1 MDIEL
6 AYGREGARINVPDEN
21 LVAVVEPRWPA
32 VLALPQDAVAAALA
46 RPVAGPPL
54 ATILAE
60 RIGRRDRNVGS
71 AAWRRDWRNF
81 RAVIVASDTTRPCP
95 NRDILLPLVG
105 ALRLAGVPGECVS
118 ILIAT
123 GLHAPVMG
131 AAMRKLLGAEIV
143 ADYRVVN
150 HFGHRPVTLR
160 HLGQTA
166 AGTPV
171 VLSREWVEADLR
183 IATGLHAPVMGG
195 AMRKLLGEEIV
206 GEYRVV
212 NHFGHRPV
220 TLKHLGQTAAGTP
233 VALAREWVEADLRI
247 VTGVIEPH
255 MMAGFSGG
263 RKAIC
268 PGIAGDETVRA
279 FHAPRFIEHERA
291 MPGFLDGNPT
301 HEEALAVADFA
312 PPHFIVNVTVARN
325 GRLTGVFAG
334 EMRAAHEAGV
344 AFLREHIGWPV
355 REPCDILVT
364 TNGGYPLDG
373 SYYQCQ
379 KGLLTGLPILN
390 RGGTFLFAAACE
402 DGLGQREFTDL
413 IMRYKSLEE
422 FTAAITAPGAA
433 VVKDQWGL
441 ENLAKAA
448 RHGEIMFWSDKVPQS
463 LQQKMF
469 VTPVASLADGLSR
482 ALAKHGPK
490 ARVTVMPWG
499 PYVLPFINS

>member
-32 VLALPQDAVAAALA
+32 VLAQPQDAVPEALVH
-46 RPVAGPPL
+46 PVAGPPL
-54 ATILAE
+54 AKILAE
-60 RIGRRDRNVGS
+60 RIGARDRTVGS

-95 NRDILLPLVG
+95 NRDILLPLIG
-105 ALRLAGVPGECVS
+105 ALRLAGIPAECIT

-123 GLHAPVMG
+123 GLHAPVVGG
-131 AAMRKLLGAEIV
+131 AVRKLLG
-143 ADYRVVN
+143 D
-150 HFGHRPVTLR
+150 
-160 HLGQTA
+160 
-166 AGTPV
+166 
-171 VLSREWVEADLR
+171 
-183 IATGLHAPVMGG
+183 
-195 AMRKLLGEEIV
+195 EIV

-233 VALAREWVEADLRI
+233 VVLAREWAEADLRI
-247 VTGVIEPH
+247 ATGVIEPH

-268 PGIAGDETVRA
+268 PGISGDETVRA

-312 PPHFIVNVTVARN
+312 PPHFIVNVTVDRN
-325 GRLTGVFAG
+325 ERLTGVFAG

-344 AFLREHIGWPV
+344 AFLRRHVGQGV

-373 SYYQCQ
+373 TYYQCQ
-379 KGLLTGLPILN
+379 KGLLTGVPILK

-413 IMRYKSLEE
+413 IMRYKSLDE
-422 FTAAITAPGAA
+422 FTAASTAPGAA
-433 VVKDQWGL
+433 VVKDQWAL
-441 ENLAKAA
+441 QNLAKAA

-469 VTPVASLADGLSR
+469 VTPVASLAAGLAR

-499 PYVLPFINS
+499 PYVLPFIGS

>member
-6 AYGREGARINVPDEN
+6 AYGREGARIIVPDEN
-21 LVAVVEPRWPA
+21 LVAVIEPQWPA
-32 VLALPQDAVAAALA
+32 VLAQPQDAVAEALA
-46 RPVAGPPL
+46 RPAAGPPL
-54 ATILAE
+54 AEVLTE
-60 RIGRRDRNVGS
+60 RIAARDRNVGS

-81 RAVIVASDTTRPCP
+81 HAVIVVSDTTRPCP
-95 NRDILLPLVG
+95 NREILLPLVG
-105 ALRLAGVPGECVS
+105 ALRLAGVPGES
-118 ILIAT
+118 ITILIAT

-131 AAMRKLLGAEIV
+131 AAM
-143 ADYRVVN
+143 
-150 HFGHRPVTLR
+150 H
-160 HLGQTA
+160 
-166 AGTPV
+166 
-171 VLSREWVEADLR
+171 
-183 IATGLHAPVMGG
+183 
-195 AMRKLLGEEIV
+195 KLLGEEIA

-220 TLKHLGQTAAGTP
+220 TLKHLGQTAAGSP
-233 VALAREWVEADLRI
+233 VVLAREWVDADLRI

-268 PGIAGDETVRA
+268 PGISGDETVRA

-291 MPGFLDGNPT
+291 MPGCLEGNPT
-301 HEEALAVADFA
+301 HEESLAVADFA
-312 PPHFIVNVTVARN
+312 PPHFIVNVTVDRN
-325 GRLTGVFAG
+325 ERLTGVFAG

-344 AFLREHIGWPV
+344 AFLRRHVGRPV

-373 SYYQCQ
+373 TYYQCQ
-379 KGLLTGLPILN
+379 KGLLTGVPVLK

-413 IMRYKSLEE
+413 VMRYKSLDE
-422 FTAAITAPGAA
+422 FTEASTAPGAT
-433 VVKDQWGL
+433 VVKDQWAL
-441 ENLAKAA
+441 QNLAKAA
-448 RHGEIMFWSDKVPQS
+448 RHAEIMFWSDKVPAS

-469 VTPVASLADGLSR
+469 VTPVPSLQDGLAQ
-482 ALAKHGPK
+482 ALAKHGPQ

-499 PYVLPFINS
+499 PYVLPFVET

>member
-6 AYGREGARINVPDEN
+6 AYGRDGAWITVPDEN
-21 LVAVVEPRWPA
+21 LVAVVEPRWPS
-32 VLALPQDAVAAALA
+32 VLAQPQEAVAAALA

-54 ATILAE
+54 AALLAE

-81 RAVIVASDTTRPCP
+81 RAVIIASDTTRPCP

-131 AAMRKLLGAEIV
+131 AAMRKLLGEEIV
-143 ADYRVVN
+143 AD
-150 HFGHRPVTLR
+150 
-160 HLGQTA
+160 
-166 AGTPV
+166 
-171 VLSREWVEADLR
+171 
-183 IATGLHAPVMGG
+183 
-195 AMRKLLGEEIV
+195 
-206 GEYRVV
+206 YRVV

-220 TLKHLGQTAAGTP
+220 TLKHLGQTAAGSP
-233 VALAREWVEADLRI
+233 VVLAREWVEADLRI
-247 VTGVIEPH
+247 ATGVIEPH

-268 PGIAGDETVRA
+268 PGISGDETVRA
-279 FHAPRFIEHERA
+279 FHAPRFIEHEHA
-291 MPGFLDGNPT
+291 MPGSLESNPT

-312 PPHFIVNVTVARN
+312 PPHFIVNVTVDRN
-325 GRLTGVFAG
+325 ERLTGVFAG
-334 EMRAAHEAGV
+334 EMRATHQAGV
-344 AFLREHIGWPV
+344 AFLREHVCRPV

-379 KGLLTGLPILN
+379 KGLLSGVPVLK

-422 FTAAITAPGAA
+422 FTAASTAPGAA
-433 VVKDQWGL
+433 VIKDQWAL
-441 ENLAKAA
+441 TNLSKAA
-448 RHGEIMFWSDKVPQS
+448 RHAEIMFWSDKVPQS

-469 VTPVASLADGLSR
+469 VTPVASLAGGLAQ

-499 PYVLPFINS
+499 PYVLPFIEK

>member
-6 AYGREGARINVPDEN
+6 AYGRDGAWINVPDEN

-32 VLALPQDAVAAALA
+32 VLAMPQDAVAAALA

-95 NRDILLPLVG
+95 NRDILLPLAG
-105 ALRLAGVPGECVS
+105 ALRLAGIPAECVT

-131 AAMRKLLGAEIV
+131 
-143 ADYRVVN
+143 
-150 HFGHRPVTLR
+150 
-160 HLGQTA
+160 
-166 AGTPV
+166 GT
-171 VLSREWVEADLR
+171 
-183 IATGLHAPVMGG
+183 
-195 AMRKLLGEEIV
+195 MRKLLGEEIV

-220 TLKHLGQTAAGTP
+220 TLKHLGRTAAGTP
-233 VALAREWVEADLRI
+233 VVLAREWVEADLRI
-247 VTGVIEPH
+247 ATGVIEPH
-255 MMAGFSGG
+255 LMAGFSGG
-263 RKAIC
+263 RKAVC

-279 FHAPRFIEHERA
+279 FHAPRFIEHERSL
-291 MPGFLDGNPT
+291 PGFLEGNPT
-301 HEEALAVADFA
+301 HEEALAAADFA

-344 AFLREHIGWPV
+344 AFLREHIGRPV

-364 TNGGYPLDG
+364 TNGGYPIDG
-373 SYYQCQ
+373 TYYQCQ
-379 KGLLTGLPILN
+379 KGLLTGLPILK

-413 IMRYKSLEE
+413 IMRHKSLEE
-422 FTAAITAPGAA
+422 FTAAITAPGAE

-448 RHGEIMFWSDKVPQS
+448 RHGEIMFWSDKVPMS

-469 VTPVASLADGLSR
+469 VTPVASLAGGLAQ

-499 PYVLPFINS
+499 PHVLPYVER